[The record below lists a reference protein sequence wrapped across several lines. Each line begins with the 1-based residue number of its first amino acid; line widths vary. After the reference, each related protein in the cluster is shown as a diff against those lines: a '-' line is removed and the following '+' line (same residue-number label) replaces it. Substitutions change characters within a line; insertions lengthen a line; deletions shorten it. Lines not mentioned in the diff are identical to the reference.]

1 MDYLRLLQQTAQ
13 YFSEQ
18 QQQAYLVGGSLRNIL
33 LGEDCVDWD
42 IVPSGDA
49 HKLARRLADRL
60 GGHYVRMH
68 EKASRVVVVLDPD
81 STTNK
86 KDRKEIHLD
95 ISPQNGKTI
104 EDDLRHRDFTINAIA
119 APLANILK
127 YIESELAFPGR
138 ESEFLGRES
147 EFPGRGQAPP
157 LPYRE
162 GADIGQDL
170 ESELPGRRKRPH
182 PT

>member
-13 YFSEQ
+13 YFSEH

-33 LGEDCVDWD
+33 LSEDCVDWD
-42 IVPSGDA
+42 IVTPGDA

-86 KDRKEIHLD
+86 KHRKEIRLD

-119 APLANILK
+119 ALLANIVK
-127 YIESELAFPGR
+127 YVESTL
-138 ESEFLGRES
+138 
-147 EFPGRGQAPP
+147 
-157 LPYRE
+157 LPH
-162 GADIGQDL
+162 
-170 ESELPGRRKRPH
+170 RPRPYH
-182 PT
+182 IAKGPIRSW